1 MVDTIIT
8 NIPSDDIRTLVR
20 LLLSSSTPNVT
31 ETFCSLAKSHLDH
44 VTPPASSTSLTRHP
58 DFFTPPPD
66 AHPTPAFEST
76 LAKARARYG
85 AGLGSAS
92 IRVLLPIVDL
102 ASSGALKWPEGSE
115 LEEALSIVDCDIAA
129 AVPYAERELRR
140 TETTTAEGE
149 ERIAEELAR
158 RHKSAVDTLR
168 ILKEKLQRIEST
180 AGDRGCDNPFERSL
194 DAVNAIEY

>member
-8 NIPSDDIRTLVR
+8 NVPSDDIRTLVR

-44 VTPPASSTSLTRHP
+44 STPPASSPAPHP
-58 DFFTPPPD
+58 VFFTPPPD

-102 ASSGALKWPEGSE
+102 VSSGQLNWSDGEGSQ
-115 LEEALSIVDCDIAA
+115 LEDALSIVDCDIVA
-129 AVPYAERELRR
+129 AVPYVERELRR
-140 TETTTAEGE
+140 TETTTPDAQDQ
-149 ERIAEELAR
+149 IANELAR
-158 RHKSAVDTLR
+158 RYKSAVETLTV
-168 ILKEKLQRIEST
+168 LKEKLQRIEST
-180 AGDRGCDNPFERSL
+180 AGNRGCDNPFERSL
-194 DAVNAIEY
+194 DAVNAIE